1 MVRVQQRLG
10 VSERRACEVLGQ
22 ARSTQ
27 RRSRKR
33 GADETALRADVVKVA
48 GRFGRYGYRMVTGM
62 LRAEG
67 WVVNHKRVEA
77 DLGRGGPESAQETAQ
92 TGPALVDGRLMHP
105 ASTLVPP
112 SRLGV

>member
-1 MVRVQQRLG
+1 M
-10 VSERRACEVLGQ
+10 
-22 ARSTQ
+22 
-27 RRSRKR
+27 
-33 GADETALRADVVKVA
+33 VKVA

-67 WVVNHKRVEA
+67 WVVNHKRVERIWREEG
-77 DLGRGGPESAQETAQ
+77 LKVPKKQAQ